1 MRAFHSLL
9 IPLAALL
16 VLAPA
21 QAQKKRVAV
30 LDFEYAAVH
39 DSASALFGTRVDVGK
54 GIRDLLVEKLV
65 QGNVYSVIDRSAMDK
80 ILTEQNF
87 SNSDRVN
94 PASAAKLGQVLGVDA
109 IIIGSI
115 TQFGRDD
122 QSTTIGGGGFGG
134 FGSKL
139 GLGGIKKRNAKA
151 AVGITARLIDI
162 NTAEILA
169 ATTAKGESKREGTS
183 LVGAGAGGGSGGAG
197 VYDFTSSN
205 FGETL
210 IGEATHEAV
219 NGLKGQL
226 EQGSNNIVTRKIAV
240 EGLVADASGNTLI
253 LTGLVSGLGQSLLGL
268 TSIVY
273 LAFPAAMLMG
283 GAQAAFM
290 TMTQTVTQASAADE
304 FRGRVASI
312 NTVALG
318 GMMAILN
325 LVNGSLADRLGAHTL
340 LFWEGLIF
348 AGIVLLSLF
357 AVTGRRVYGRMPAM
371 EAQPA

>member
-1 MRAFHSLL
+1 
-9 IPLAALL
+9 
-16 VLAPA
+16 
-21 QAQKKRVAV
+21 
-30 LDFEYAAVH
+30 
-39 DSASALFGTRVDVGK
+39 
-54 GIRDLLVEKLV
+54 LVEKLV
-65 QGNVYSVIDRSAMDK
+65 QGNTYSVIDRSAMDK

-183 LVGAGAGGGSGGAG
+183 LVGAGAGGGAGGAG

-210 IGEATHEAV
+210 IGEAVHEAV

-226 EQGSNNIVTRKIAV
+226 EQGSNNIATRKIAV

-253 LTGLVSGLGQSLLGL
+253 LNVGTKGGVKVGDRLQFRRATREIKDPASGKVIRVIEDSVGEVVI
-268 TSIVY
+268 TE
-273 LAFPAAMLMG
+273 
-283 GAQAAFM
+283 
-290 TMTQTVTQASAADE
+290 ADE
-304 FRGRVASI
+304 ASSVGTFTGAGPAKVGDRVA
-312 NTVALG
+312 N
-318 GMMAILN
+318 
-325 LVNGSLADRLGAHTL
+325 
-340 LFWEGLIF
+340 
-348 AGIVLLSLF
+348 
-357 AVTGRRVYGRMPAM
+357 
-371 EAQPA
+371 AQ